1 MRLMVLTYVYEQVLR
16 RVQWK
21 GQKDWLL
28 SAPGTWALDAKP
40 AGFVRAHQNLEYL
53 IGKLIPYSCEL
64 CALIVVLV
72 ALVSAVVL
80 YNVAS
85 ALQTNCSTTCYVCT
99 SVLDAGHMV
108 PMDQPAVAL
117 SMIGTFLQNKRYAAV
132 TSQNK
137 LGVALD
143 APGTGNERCERTPST
158 GGVPA
163 APDSSSGS
171 AASPLGL
178 GFWPS
183 SGGVPGKV
191 QHVRRQ
197 RVGRRNDHSAVVNSN
212 PIVTA
217 AQGGRQL
224 LSEDDE
230 LRASGDG
237 NGARNSTARSLQQ
250 QATPAFSLVLGHVT
264 PLNGS
269 ALAHVKLVHQTHA
282 PHLQHHQHT
291 DHTAVRTALSGYQL
305 ALAVQPGNLIVP
317 VDVATLLSKHLTADV
332 VVAGLQ
338 DGVEYSFSTVFIDQQ
353 GVKQAASKRV
363 VTATPGCFN
372 PSFVQCCGNGHCVS
386 GSAQAYCK
394 CDEGYTGAGCDVIAP
409 HPQASTAAPHVLD
422 TAVTCPAHFHAHLAL
437 VHELHTTT
445 EALATEQAGMHQ
457 PNRAGT
463 NVSRGLSATEQLRY
477 CGSSLAGSGNT
488 AHPSAAL
495 CRVSIQVQLQLS
507 SSGVSSGI
515 VWPSQPTVTKHYAT
529 AVAVLLGAD
538 ISAALARVV
547 SGQDVTDIMHVTS
560 GGVARQP
567 GDSVVL
573 GGTDVATS
581 VAHEQSGVVR
591 LTVRLLGPAKRVDA
605 VAGQLVEQLQQSTS
619 ILRTEGVVGQYLS
632 QDIVVV
638 SHKDAEG
645 QGVEGIVTVTGPQRT
660 RGSSTRSSDGAA
672 PPKKNKRMWLYVV
685 IAIVAG
691 CGVVCCVAG
700 MRSGPRDTAAVR
712 HIN

>member
-1 MRLMVLTYVYEQVLR
+1 MIVCMRVLT
-16 RVQWK
+16 
-21 GQKDWLL
+21 
-28 SAPGTWALDAKP
+28 
-40 AGFVRAHQNLEYL
+40 
-53 IGKLIPYSCEL
+53 
-64 CALIVVLV
+64 VVLV

-85 ALQTNCSTTCYVCT
+85 TLHADYCTDCYGCT

-143 APGTGNERCERTPST
+143 APGTVSERCERTTST

-171 AASPLGL
+171 AASSLGL

-197 RVGRRNDHSAVVNSN
+197 RVGRRNDHSGVVYPN
-212 PIVTA
+212 PAASA

-224 LSEDDE
+224 LSDDE
-230 LRASGDG
+230 GLRASGDVDSV
-237 NGARNSTARSLQQ
+237 ARNTTARNLQQ

-282 PHLQHHQHT
+282 PHLQHHHHT

-305 ALAVQPGNLIVP
+305 AIAVQPGSLIVP
-317 VDVATLLSKHLTADV
+317 VDVATLLAKHLTADV
-332 VVAGLQ
+332 VVAGLH
-338 DGVEYSFSTVFIDQQ
+338 DGSEYSFSTVFIDQQ
-353 GVKQAASKRV
+353 GVTQPASKRV

-372 PSFVQCCGNGHCVS
+372 PSFVQCCGNGRCVS
-386 GSAQAYCK
+386 GGTQAYCK
-394 CDEGYTGAGCDVIAP
+394 CDDGYTGAGCDVIAP
-409 HPQASTAAPHVLD
+409 HPQTSAAAPHVLD

-437 VHELHTTT
+437 VHTLNTT
-445 EALATEQAGMHQ
+445 EALATTRETRQ
-457 PNRAGT
+457 PN
-463 NVSRGLSATEQLRY
+463 SRGTDVSTSLNGTQQLTY
-477 CGSSLAGSGNT
+477 CGVSLSGSGST

-507 SSGVSSGI
+507 SGGSGGI
-515 VWPSQPTVTKHYAT
+515 GWPSQPTVTKHYSSAI
-529 AVAVLLGAD
+529 AVLLGAD

-547 SGQDVTDIMHVTS
+547 SGQDVSDIAHVTS
-560 GGVARQP
+560 GSVVREP
-567 GDSVVL
+567 RDSVVL
-573 GGTDVATS
+573 GGPGVAAGS
-581 VAHEQSGVVR
+581 VAHEQTGMVR
-591 LTVRLLGPAKRVDA
+591 LTVSLLGPAKRVDA
-605 VAGQLVEQLQQSTS
+605 VAGQLVEQLQQPTS
-619 ILRTEGVVGQYLS
+619 ILRTEGVAGRYLS

-645 QGVEGIVTVTGPQRT
+645 LDVEGVVTTTGRQRT
-660 RGSSTRSSDGAA
+660 RGSGATRSSDGAA
-672 PPKKNKRMWLYVV
+672 SPKKHKRMWLYVM
-685 IAIVAG
+685 IAVVAG

-712 HIN
+712 HLN